1 MNLAV
6 LLITDMFMHLE
17 YASRVFACLIRLIL
31 CIVGKNY
38 CIYMHFLF
46 FLVISEM
53 GQGHKNETNKSREQ
67 LL

>member
-17 YASRVFACLIRLIL
+17 CASRVFACLIRLIL
-31 CIVGKNY
+31 YIVGKHY
-38 CIYMHFLF
+38 CIYMQFLF

-53 GQGHKNETNKSREQ
+53 GQGHKSETNKSREQ
-67 LL
+67 SL

>member
-17 YASRVFACLIRLIL
+17 CASRVFACLIRLIL
-31 CIVGKNY
+31 CVVGKIY
-38 CIYMHFLF
+38 CIYIHFLF

-53 GQGHKNETNKSREQ
+53 GQGHKSETNKSREQ
-67 LL
+67 SL